1 MKLYEKKAK
10 LFKKHV
16 HFSGICCT
24 TTRPVPHLLGNM
36 STKFQG
42 LKCFKMTI
50 VTLLQSNWILPTFT
64 IQLCKVYNN
73 LPTTTLCTR
82 DRRRKEGVS
91 FLKKMWLQLLEERI
105 RIAHE
110 KTKQNKKW
118 LLHIYKNAIAIS
130 FQLFFCIYVCSYFT
144 MACMVVTWKREKKMF
159 FRS

>member
-64 IQLCKVYNN
+64 IQLCKVYNY
-73 LPTTTLCTR
+73 LPTTTLYTWPE
-82 DRRRKEGVS
+82 KERGSV
-91 FLKKMWLQLLEERI
+91 FFKKMWLQLLEERI

-130 FQLFFCIYVCSYFT
+130 FQLFFVHMYSIVILPWHVWWLLGS
-144 MACMVVTWKREKKMF
+144 
-159 FRS
+159 